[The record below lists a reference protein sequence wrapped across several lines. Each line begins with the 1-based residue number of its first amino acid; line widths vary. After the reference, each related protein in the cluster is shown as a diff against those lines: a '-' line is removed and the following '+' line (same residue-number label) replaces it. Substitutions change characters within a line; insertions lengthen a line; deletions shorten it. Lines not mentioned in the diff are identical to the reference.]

1 MNVVLDFPPLPDV
14 AEPARSAV
22 AIAATAAMGLTK
34 LDLTDVA
41 LSQFGEWRTDVEL
54 SRQRLA
60 NVAWDLTTTKGFAD
74 IKVQRNTLTKVPRA
88 EANKIADSLVSKLT
102 AVNKAVRAEQ
112 KLIVEAWDA
121 MGAPLTVLIDARQ
134 AELDEEARVAAA
146 ASAEAECIE
155 VARIAAH
162 QTALAELRAYPKKA
176 ESATS
181 TKIGHAI
188 VFMQAKT
195 IGDAWQEFAGQAEAA
210 KQDAIVTLT
219 AMRNRAAQEETEAAE
234 RERHRQENARVAAE
248 LEAQRVALAAQAAA
262 LAAQAAALK
271 AQQDAAEKEARDR
284 EAAAKALRDAEAQAI
299 RDQEAA
305 QRRQIEAAERARADS
320 MALALVHAEDAV
332 KAASA
337 AKADPAPDVR
347 QTDEPAPAAIVKKVI
362 TVELDDMQ
370 PAPLPPPEEPATL
383 SLGAIKDRMGFAL
396 PGAFIA
402 DVLGIPHDGTNGP
415 ALLYRESRFPEIKT
429 ALIYHLAGCL

>member
-60 NVAWDLTTTKGFAD
+60 NVAWDLTTTKGFSD
-74 IKVQRNTLTKVPRA
+74 IKAQRNTLTKVPRA

-102 AVNKAVRAEQ
+102 AINKAVRAEQ

-134 AELDEEARVAAA
+134 SELDEEARVAAA

-181 TKIGHAI
+181 TKIGQAI

-219 AMRNRAAQEETEAAE
+219 AMRNRAAQEEAEAAE

-262 LAAQAAALK
+262 LK

-284 EAAAKALRDAEAQAI
+284 EAAAK
-299 RDQEAA
+299 
-305 QRRQIEAAERARADS
+305 AAERARADS

-415 ALLYRESRFPEIKT
+415 ALLYRESRFLEIKT
-429 ALIYHLAGCL
+429 ALIYHLADCL